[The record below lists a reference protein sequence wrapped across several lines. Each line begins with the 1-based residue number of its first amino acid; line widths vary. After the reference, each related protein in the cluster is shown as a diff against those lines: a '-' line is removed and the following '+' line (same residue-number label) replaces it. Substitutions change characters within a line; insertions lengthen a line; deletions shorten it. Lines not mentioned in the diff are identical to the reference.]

1 MFLFRK
7 ILTSKCLYRFI
18 SNNCIKPLTP
28 PKNANSYEIFQ
39 KKTRRKL
46 FANSRYLIFLASG
59 VLAYDIYNHKKNV
72 VPTVAA
78 ATLFG
83 GSSLAGRRAQF
94 NFIADVVETSA
105 PAVVYIEIK
114 DTRRVDFFTGKPAT
128 ISNGSG
134 FIIEEN
140 GLILTNAHVVTNKP
154 HARVEV
160 RLMNGEIFNGV
171 VEDIDIK
178 SDLATV
184 RIPAK
189 KLPVMKLGNS
199 KDLKPGEF
207 VVAIG
212 SPLSL
217 SNTVTSGVVSSTH
230 RGSDELGRYV
240 IFVILYVSYTSSVAY
255 MV

>member
-1 MFLFRK
+1 MSLFQK
-7 ILTSKCLYRFI
+7 IFTSKCLFRFHSGNSI
-18 SNNCIKPLTP
+18 NSSS
-28 PKNANSYEIFQ
+28 KNAVTSFEIIQ
-39 KKTRRKL
+39 KKARRKIL
-46 FANSRYLIFLASG
+46 ESSKYIIFLTAG
-59 VLAYDIYNHKKNV
+59 VLTYKIYNEKSRIF
-72 VPTVAA
+72 PTVSA
-78 ATLFG
+78 ATLFSG
-83 GSSLAGRRAQF
+83 TTLAGRRAQF

-114 DTRRVDFFTGKPAT
+114 DSRRVDFFTGRPIT

-140 GLILTNAHVVTNKP
+140 GVILTNAHVVTNKP
-154 HARVEV
+154 NAKVEV
-160 RLMNGEIFNGV
+160 RLMNGQVFTGT
-171 VEDIDIK
+171 VEDIDVK

-212 SPLSL
+212 SPLAL
-217 SNTVTSGVVSSTH
+217 SNTVTSGVISSTQ
-230 RGSDELGRYV
+230 RGSDELGR
-240 IFVILYVSYTSSVAY
+240 
-255 MV
+255 